1 MSNFINDNFL
11 LDNNFA
17 IKLYHEY
24 AINLP
29 IIDYHSHLS
38 PKDICNNRKFKN
50 ISSTLI
56 KSKIIHSGISPQNK
70 ISQLKR
76 LIKVKNIVRILET
89 HNSLNGLIIENL
101 NIFQKLGWKM
111 IITNGEL

>member
-50 ISSTLI
+50 ISEAWLEDDHYKWRAMRTM
-56 KSKIIHSGISPQNK
+56 G
-70 ISQLKR
+70 
-76 LIKVKNIVRILET
+76 VDENI
-89 HNSLNGLIIENL
+89 
-101 NIFQKLGWKM
+101 
-111 IITNGEL
+111 